1 MKVYSCVVV
10 SAIYALAA
18 RPSGHAEIRAL
29 VPDDRPLPR
38 SAAVLRWSPVE
49 EGARYTVEL
58 SLPDHTSLHT
68 ASELTATELAI
79 PQQVLSRIPTGGSL
93 EWHVSARLADG
104 SLVESPAFRHRLDGE
119 PAGET
124 GFGRGWSVS
133 LAVAA
138 AVLALVALRRLS
150 ARARG

>member
-1 MKVYSCVVV
+1 MKLGVLI

-18 RPSGHAEIRAL
+18 PPSGTAEIRAL

-79 PQQVLSRIPTGGSL
+79 PLQVRSRIPAGGTL
-93 EWHVSARLADG
+93 EWRVSARLADG
-104 SLVESPAFRHRLDGE
+104 TLVESPAFRHRVDGE
-119 PAGET
+119 PAHET

-138 AVLALVALRRLS
+138 AVLAFVVLRRLT
-150 ARARG
+150 RERGTG